1 LPANT
6 EDGRER
12 HSTDVT
18 DHMFIVQ
25 TLIAQTRDLL
35 MKILNR
41 ELRKQGL
48 TAVQFAVLDLVCIL
62 GNEATPTEIANRLLR
77 QPHTVSSLLI
87 RMENDGLLTR
97 TRSQESKRNV
107 IIALTPKGL
116 DLLNEVRSL
125 GGSRGLESCLGEE
138 EMRQLIVSLK
148 KIRSYA
154 LDKLH

>member
-1 LPANT
+1 LPADR
-6 EDGRER
+6 EDGRDR
-12 HSTDVT
+12 RNTDVSEHT
-18 DHMFIVQ
+18 FIVQ

-48 TAVQFAVLDLVCIL
+48 TAVQFAVLDLVSIL

-77 QPHTVSSLLI
+77 QPHTISSLLI
-87 RMENDGLLTR
+87 RMENDGLVTR
-97 TRSQESKRNV
+97 TRSKESKRNV

-116 DLLNEVRSL
+116 DLANEVRSL
-125 GGSRGLESCLGEE
+125 GGSRGLETCLDEE

-154 LDKLH
+154 LDRLH